1 MTVKCRKMRTI
12 VLMLVLTALLSCRQK
27 ETTATNFANDTD
39 YICGM
44 AVRSTFTDT
53 CTHAGKTYAF
63 CSAGCKE
70 EFLKNPD
77 KYLAGQ

>member
-1 MTVKCRKMRTI
+1 MRI
-12 VLMLVLTALLSCRQK
+12 IILALAAAAMFSCGKK
-27 ETTATNFANDTD
+27 EVGSTSFANETD

-44 AVRSTFTDT
+44 AVRPTFTDT